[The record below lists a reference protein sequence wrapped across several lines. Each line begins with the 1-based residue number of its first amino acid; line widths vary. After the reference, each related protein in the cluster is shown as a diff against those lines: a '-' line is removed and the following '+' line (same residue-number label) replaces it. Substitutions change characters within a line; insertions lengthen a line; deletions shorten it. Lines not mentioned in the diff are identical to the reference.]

1 MTQQPRN
8 KPGYYT
14 SKVQQ
19 PTYIQVTQ
27 ITPANITQPVQNQ
40 PDYMSQDEGGG
51 FVYLVEAKGF
61 YGIFSFLIKRRK
73 IGLSNNPERRL
84 KELNSEQAPCPIVG
98 IRYIEV
104 KDNSLT
110 EKDLHAKFAR
120 NRKHGEWFDF
130 WFWEL
135 PLVDLAY
142 ERRAEGSWLNKL
154 SITSLTLAIMG
165 VMAIG
170 FSFSLALKV
179 ALDDSSPVRYQT
191 EEPVDTQ
198 GVKPLK

>member
-1 MTQQPRN
+1 MTQQQPQ
-8 KPGYYT
+8 PGHYI
-14 SKVQQ
+14 SKVQP

-27 ITPANITQPVQNQ
+27 ITQPVPNQ

-104 KDNSLT
+104 KDNNIT
-110 EKDLHAKFAR
+110 EKELHAKFAR

-130 WFWEL
+130 WIWEL

-142 ERRAEGSWLNKL
+142 ERRAEGTWLNKI
-154 SITSLTLAIMG
+154 SITSLTLAVMG
-165 VMAIG
+165 IMAIG

-179 ALDDSSPVRYQT
+179 ALDQPVRYQT
-191 EEPVDTQ
+191 EQQQPIDDQ
-198 GVKPLK
+198 GVNSVQ

>member
-1 MTQQPRN
+1 MTQQPN

-19 PTYIQVTQ
+19 PTYIQITQVT
-27 ITPANITQPVQNQ
+27 PSGVTQPVQNQ
-40 PDYMSQDEGGG
+40 PDYMTKDEGGG
-51 FVYLVEAKGF
+51 FVYLVEAQGF
-61 YGIFSFLIKRRK
+61 HGVLSFLVKRRK

-84 KELNSEQAPCPIVG
+84 KELNSEQSPCPIVG

-104 KDNSLT
+104 KDNSFT
-110 EKDLHAKFAR
+110 EKDLHAKFAK

-130 WFWEL
+130 WIWEL

-142 ERRAEGSWLNKL
+142 ERRAEGTWLNKL

-179 ALDDSSPVRYQT
+179 ALDQPVRYQT
-191 EEPVDTQ
+191 EDQQPIDTQ
-198 GVKPLK
+198 GVKPIQ